1 MSAQRSARTHETPS
15 DECPDRRPDEPA
27 AHCEPLMR
35 CRDRRL
41 AGVAEIEM
49 RIHTERQFGENDV
62 QEGLLRTIRPEALAS
77 IHPFPLAQQFVSRLV
92 MAGHAKAA
100 RADDAHFL
108 QVFGDSA
115 KWLRF
120 GGG

>member
-1 MSAQRSARTHETPS
+1 
-15 DECPDRRPDEPA
+15 
-27 AHCEPLMR
+27 MR